1 MNQNQKNLYNE
12 LISKY
17 NFKDEQKEQIKLGI
31 ENNVNVSIYTN
42 PKFDW
47 KQMKQ
52 IRLELE
58 KGLNSVEISKYV
70 RIRLAV
76 IKHDFEYADVDPI
89 RDGYGSYE
97 FTEVVKDVQSY
108 VEYEE
113 TIY

>member
-1 MNQNQKNLYNE
+1 MNQNQENLYNE

-17 NFKDEQKEQIKLGI
+17 NFKDEQKEQIKLGL

-58 KGLNSVEISKYV
+58 KGLNPVEISKY
-70 RIRLAV
+70 AN
-76 IKHDFEYADVDPI
+76 PI
-89 RDGYGSYE
+89 YSIPQMY
-97 FTEVVKDVQSY
+97 Y
-108 VEYEE
+108 
-113 TIY
+113 